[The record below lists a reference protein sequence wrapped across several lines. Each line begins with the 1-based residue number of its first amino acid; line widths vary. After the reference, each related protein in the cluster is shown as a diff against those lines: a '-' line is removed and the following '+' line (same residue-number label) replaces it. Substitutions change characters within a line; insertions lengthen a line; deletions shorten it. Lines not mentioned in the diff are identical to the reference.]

1 MSNLINIIIEPVKTF
16 QHIKEKDDWWIP
28 FILVVVV
35 GLIFNWISS
44 PATSRIISQKAAE
57 MGGGEIP
64 EAMQYL
70 QYIAVPV
77 TTFLGFLL
85 ASLILWL
92 LGSSLGAD
100 WNYIKALDLYSYS
113 AVPLA
118 IKSVLN
124 IIILFIRGVQ
134 NITTFKDLYIATGLN
149 MFFSPENPKL
159 YALFSGIEI
168 FTIWQFV
175 LIAYGISNITGISK
189 KKAAVV
195 SVISFL
201 IIIGFG
207 VIFARPEA
215 M

>member
-201 IIIGFG
+201 ITLGFG